1 MRYAAYGLLAAF
13 LASGV
18 YGVIP
23 QEAKDWYTP
32 SSGKFNTENAK
43 GTIGCIDHESGT
55 YVELDVL
62 VDSDGNIKAADG
74 GDLPLPD
81 DLPEIFNVI
90 YEAVRNTLKTET
102 IARQNK
108 ERIETL
114 GTNLYNLTSKKG
126 FQITNPQ
133 TKQTYTVTI
142 GTGTIAEGAAQSGDY
157 IPGESSAADPTD
169 NLSLG
174 FRDDGKVQIAGWD
187 DGNASTMYNIAD
199 VLTNAPAG
207 NPDLKSFRLVARNP
221 SKGLNYVDVGRLLE
235 IPKPDPVA
243 VDGGGIT
250 TNTADGALAQ
260 GVLSLYGWYTSDGV
274 ASLADFLTI
283 DTDTAAAGDMP
294 TYEVLARCTDGGD
307 VENSTLEYLTLGNL
321 YGVTWATNWTEAVEH
336 ITKEETIKIV
346 NWTTNWVN
354 YTENVTNYYDVVNW
368 ITNWVEHSFFVTNY
382 EDVVNIITNM
392 VYHENFITNM
402 FYHENFLTN
411 TWNHENFITNMFYH
425 ENFLTNII
433 NHEDF
438 VTNVIDVYSTISNFE
453 NFVTFQT
460 NSYEKLHTIENWNY
474 VTNYIVRFLGGYSG
488 SGESEEETPF
498 IDPVD
503 DPYSEDYEP
512 QAIDDY
518 LLPVKNARML
528 VAITNAPFSRIDALS
543 MLDFQS
549 VDTNGLARAQI
560 CGFDGADGDTVPVK
574 RRGADDADKIE
585 WVAYNSAPADLLI
598 VTTNKIEEI
607 TRWLRENNISN
618 IFNVV
623 VTNSDGLAAMR
634 TNFFS
639 QVSADTLLDRASVW
653 TNDAGRVEING
664 FADADQGCHPVKAD
678 GTIEW
683 RPDAVA
689 DADVMYD
696 IIHEGGHDL
705 DVRNRSLEASD
716 QYGMGDLANVWSLY
730 GFLGASNGQMP
741 YKKMTSPGTGEL
753 AWRDPLDGDGA
764 TITNILGKLSIV
776 GWETQPSNSV
786 LYARWDEDE
795 GTNHLEWVEWTPSSH
810 CNCPKYCYIH
820 EVEYN
825 SLGFCPREG
834 CPHSQFG
841 LGVSVGGQSEDDPLD
856 GI

>member
-1 MRYAAYGLLAAF
+1 MRRAAYCILTAFLAAAAYGA
-13 LASGV
+13 
-18 YGVIP
+18 IP

-32 SSGKFNTENAK
+32 SGGEFETKESLGTVWYFDENGEEAF
-43 GTIGCIDHESGT
+43 IAIF
-55 YVELDVL
+55 
-62 VDSDGNIKAADG
+62 VDANGNIVEDYSVF
-74 GDLPLPD
+74 D
-81 DLPEIFNVI
+81 DLGISKASF
-90 YEAVRNTLKTET
+90 EAMKVALKAET
-102 IARQNK
+102 IALQNK
-108 ERIETL
+108 QRIETL

-221 SKGLNYVDVGRLLE
+221 SKGLNYVDVGQLE

-250 TNTADGALAQ
+250 TNTTDGALAQ
-260 GVLSLYGWYTSDGV
+260 GVLSLYGWYSSDGV

-294 TYEVLARCTDGGD
+294 AYEVLARRTDGGD
-307 VENSTLEYLTLGNL
+307 VKNSTLEYLTLGNL

-382 EDVVNIITNM
+382 EDVVNIVTNM

-402 FYHENFLTN
+402 FYHENFITN

-438 VTNVIDVYSTISNFE
+438 VTNVVTAYETISNFE

-460 NSYEKLHTIENWNY
+460 NMFYHETFLTNMLYHEDFVTNVVTAYESVSNFENFVTFQTNTYERLHTIENWNY
-474 VTNYIVRFLGGYSG
+474 VTNFIVRYLGGYVG
-488 SGESEEETPF
+488 TGDGGEESAP
-498 IDPVD
+498 IVAPAD
-503 DPYSEDYEP
+503 DPYSDEYEP
-512 QAIDDY
+512 QEIDED
-518 LLPVKNARML
+518 LLPVKNARLL
-528 VAITNAPFSRIDALS
+528 VAITNTPFSCLDARG
-543 MLDFQS
+543 MLDFRS
-549 VDTNGLARAQI
+549 VDTNCLARAQI

-653 TNDAGRVEING
+653 TNSTGKVEVNG
-664 FADADQGCHPVKAD
+664 FAAANQGCHPVKDAYD
-678 GTIEW
+678 NTIVW
-683 RPDAVA
+683 RPDAIA
-689 DADVMYD
+689 DANVVYA
-696 IIHEGGHDL
+696 IIHEDGD
-705 DVRNRSLEASD
+705 DVAVYNRSLE
-716 QYGMGDLANVWSLY
+716 
-730 GFLGASNGQMP
+730 
-741 YKKMTSPGTGEL
+741 K
-753 AWRDPLDGDGA
+753 
-764 TITNILGKLSIV
+764 
-776 GWETQPSNSV
+776 
-786 LYARWDEDE
+786 
-795 GTNHLEWVEWTPSSH
+795 
-810 CNCPKYCYIH
+810 
-820 EVEYN
+820 
-825 SLGFCPREG
+825 
-834 CPHSQFG
+834 
-841 LGVSVGGQSEDDPLD
+841 SE
-856 GI
+856 